1 MDTSVFKLR
10 ILDRIAEREE
20 LDLASELFHRINR
33 VIPTNQKMLTIAPT
47 QTVRE
52 AIELMQQHGYSQI
65 PVVLNGEVLGLF
77 SYRSFAKEAARV
89 TLAELTQ
96 HKYAPGDLPVDE
108 FLEQF
113 EFFRVT
119 EEMGRVLEAMN
130 KDDGIL
136 VGSSERIIG
145 IITPMDFLR
154 YLYQVASPY
163 VMVSEIELAI
173 RALIR
178 IALDENHIVI
188 AARCCLAA
196 AYGGEEKVPVTLE
209 NMTFENYK
217 SLISHNKT
225 WSNFEPIFGGMRN
238 RVSAKLKEIGEIR
251 NAIFHFRREI
261 TVRDH
266 QTLADHRGWLLNKV
280 KQAQTCCGQ
289 EVKS

>member
-1 MDTSVFKLR
+1 MDTSALNLR
-10 ILDRIAEREE
+10 ILDRMAEREE

-33 VIPTNQKMLTIAPT
+33 IIPTNQKILTIAPT
-47 QTVRE
+47 RSVRE

-65 PVVLNGEVLGLF
+65 PVVLNGEVLGVF
-77 SYRSFAKEAARV
+77 SYRSFAKEAAKA
-89 TLAELTQ
+89 TLPQLTQ

-119 EEMGRVLEAMN
+119 EEMGRVFEAMN
-130 KDDGIL
+130 KDDGVL
-136 VGSSERIIG
+136 VGSSKRIIG

-154 YLYQVASPY
+154 YLYQVASPF

-178 IALDENHIVI
+178 IALDEDHIVI

-196 AYGGEEKVPVTLE
+196 AYGGEDKVPMTLE
-209 NMTFENYK
+209 NMNFDNYK
-217 SLISHNKT
+217 SLISHSKT
-225 WSNFEPIFGGMRN
+225 WSNFEPIFGGLRN

-280 KQAQTCCGQ
+280 KQAQTCRGQ
-289 EVKS
+289 EVKP